1 MVCQSVSGSVGQ
13 SVIGQVGQLVSQ
25 VARQPIEDRYHF
37 AHIISFLLPQLLASG
52 QQFPWE
58 NAKKPVNKNKNR
70 YANIIPCELTISLLC
85 TDGSFKLYY
94 KPIKGLRS

>member
-1 MVCQSVSGSVGQ
+1 MDQSVSHWGSR
-13 SVIGQVGQLVSQ
+13 LVSQ
-25 VARQPIEDRYHF
+25 SDSKAGNRRSLF

-94 KPIKGLRS
+94 KPIKGLKS